1 MNDLRI
7 SYSKEEIKDIILKP
21 LKVAQTD
28 ETDNDDNDE
37 DYDSSSLEDNTPCI
51 GEVEA
56 MELGNGDFKTDIAA
70 MKQFEMIKKGDC
82 GKIQEKFKCIE
93 KLTIAM
99 YSKFECNQLQPQTKK
114 IIPFVEINYN

>member
-1 MNDLRI
+1 
-7 SYSKEEIKDIILKP
+7 
-21 LKVAQTD
+21 
-28 ETDNDDNDE
+28 
-37 DYDSSSLEDNTPCI
+37 
-51 GEVEA
+51 
-56 MELGNGDFKTDIAA
+56 

-114 IIPFVEINYN
+114 ITPFVEINHNGKAFYFCKMTVVWLFQESDWVSTDRLFRVRSTQPYSADCVVAMKSTVCKSSEVSSRL